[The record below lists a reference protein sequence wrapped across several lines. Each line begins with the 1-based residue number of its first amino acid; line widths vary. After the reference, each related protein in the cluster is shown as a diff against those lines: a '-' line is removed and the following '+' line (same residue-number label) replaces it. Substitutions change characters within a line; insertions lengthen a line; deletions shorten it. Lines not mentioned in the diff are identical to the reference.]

1 MDALGDPTRRRIF
14 ERLAEGPASVGTL
27 ADGMPVSRP
36 AVSQHLRVLKDV
48 GLVSD
53 RQVGTR
59 RVYAVDPAGV
69 VALRAYWDR
78 FWSRA
83 MDGFRVAA
91 EELAKSR
98 EGGVQIKES
107 SDGEGS

>member
-14 ERLAEGPASVGTL
+14 ERLAEGPAPVGKL
-27 ADGMPVSRP
+27 AEGMPVSRP
-36 AVSQHLRVLKDV
+36 AVSQHLRVLKDA

-53 RQVGTR
+53 RQAGTR

-69 VALRAYWDR
+69 MALRAYWEP

-83 MDGFRVAA
+83 LDQFRTAA
-91 EELAKSR
+91 EELADSGKSN
-98 EGGVQIKES
+98 EES

>member
-14 ERLAEGPASVGTL
+14 EHLAEGPASVGKL
-27 ADGMPVSRP
+27 AEHMPVSRP
-36 AVSQHLRVLKDV
+36 AVSQHLRVLKDAR
-48 GLVSD
+48 LVSD

-69 VALRAYWDR
+69 QALRAYWEP

-83 MDGFRVAA
+83 LDQFREAA
-91 EELAKSR
+91 EVLAGGETNNR
-98 EGGVQIKES
+98 ES
-107 SDGEGS
+107 NDGEDS